1 MELKNSQTFKNLQAA
16 FAGESQAHTK
26 YQYFASQAKKDGY
39 VQIQNIFLETSKNE
53 KEHAKIWYK
62 LIHDGVGTTSQNLKD
77 AAAGE
82 NDEWTSMYPEFA
94 KTAREEGFD
103 KIANLFEAVG
113 AIEKEHEE
121 RYKLLL
127 VNVEEDKVFKTNEKV
142 IWQCSNCGYVCT
154 GAEAPEE
161 CPVCA
166 HPQAHFVVLDETYKR

>member
-1 MELKNSQTFKNLQAA
+1 MDLKGTKTLENLMAA

-39 VQIQNIFLETSKNE
+39 VQLQNIFQETAGNE

-62 LIHDGVGTTSQNLKD
+62 LIHDGIGTTEENLK
-77 AAAGE
+77 AAAEGE

-94 KTAREEGFD
+94 RVAREEGFE
-103 KIANLFEAVG
+103 KIARLFEAVG
-113 AIEKEHEE
+113 AIEKEHEQ
-121 RYKLLL
+121 RYRILLS
-127 VNVEEDKVFKTNEKV
+127 NVEEKKVFRADETI

-154 GAEAPEE
+154 SEAAPQI

-166 HPQAHFVVLDETYKR
+166 HPQSYFVKLDETYKR